1 MSKNKLH
8 VCTYST
14 KKYTLRFVNLFV
26 EVSRVCGVARA
37 YPMTNGGNTFDMQ
50 DWDACLQGRSN
61 VRKSEGE
68 GESINSIKAVS
79 LNKFYVF

>member
-1 MSKNKLH
+1 MVALAH
-8 VCTYST
+8 GAP
-14 KKYTLRFVNLFV
+14 
-26 EVSRVCGVARA
+26 SRCLIFSLLSVWRTSVARA

-68 GESINSIKAVS
+68 WESINSIKAVS